1 MVPAPGKILGLALS
15 WIEAWACNSIQ
26 SNVVQPSGRAALTI
40 YLWRHTG
47 IETPMKVCS
56 WSAKPCLR
64 AAKSISVLC
73 GRYCNPHLI
82 GLDTYMWMSLWTSFY
97 SKLKVSVRIAHL
109 HCLWL
114 QKIVVR
120 VGAHTTACRFEACMS
135 ANAALT
141 SARPGALPPN
151 TWGSTS
157 SEISESMIHV
167 VSLLLDPDGAH
178 QFYYLVCEHVHVFD
192 EFPHTLTQ
200 MYAKVHVLE
209 HACAPFFLR
218 RERLPIQ
225 NLPRGLEAT
234 RGYSASVLL
243 CLIGVRKIGISSSL
257 LQQHDQQNCGLHREN
272 QQIQKLLRQPSKRV
286 ILLRVSW

>member
-1 MVPAPGKILGLALS
+1 
-15 WIEAWACNSIQ
+15 
-26 SNVVQPSGRAALTI
+26 
-40 YLWRHTG
+40 
-47 IETPMKVCS
+47 
-56 WSAKPCLR
+56 
-64 AAKSISVLC
+64 
-73 GRYCNPHLI
+73 
-82 GLDTYMWMSLWTSFY
+82 
-97 SKLKVSVRIAHL
+97 
-109 HCLWL
+109 
-114 QKIVVR
+114 
-120 VGAHTTACRFEACMS
+120 
-135 ANAALT
+135 
-141 SARPGALPPN
+141 
-151 TWGSTS
+151 
-157 SEISESMIHV
+157 MIHV

-243 CLIGVRKIGISSSL
+243 CLIGVLEIGIRSPL
-257 LQQHDQQNCGLHREN
+257 LQQQRDRGLHREN
-272 QQIQKLLRQPSKRV
+272 QHIQKLLRQPSKRV